1 MLSSPLNLSSICATQ
16 YIDHFYSFFKRDF
29 VDSDTHLEQ
38 IYINPRKHDLEDG
51 KQKVFWHLTTR
62 TDNVWQWHGK
72 QRVKVP
78 ERYPDLK
85 RATRICW
92 IKEIIENYGDNDIK
106 YFYSK
111 HNTGKIR
118 LYLWAYDYDY
128 DFLVILQ
135 KLGKSESILVT
146 SFYITHDGKR
156 NELDGLYEEYKNGN
170 SELIDCE
177 WF

>member
-1 MLSSPLNLSSICATQ
+1 MLSSPLNLDSICATQ
-16 YIDHFYSFFKRDF
+16 YVDHFYYFFKRDF
-29 VDSDTHLEQ
+29 IDSNTHLEQ
-38 IYINPRKHDLEDG
+38 IYINPRKDELEDG

-62 TDNVWQWHGK
+62 TDSVWQQNGK
-72 QRVKVP
+72 QKVKVV

-92 IKEIIENYGDNDIK
+92 IKEIIENYTDDHIK

-111 HNTGKIR
+111 HHTGKIR
-118 LYLWAYDYDY
+118 LYLWAYDH

-135 KLGKSESILVT
+135 KLGRSESILVT

-156 NELDGLYEEYKNGN
+156 DELDEQYQEYKNGK
-170 SELIDCE
+170 SELVNCE

>member
-1 MLSSPLNLSSICATQ
+1 MLSSPLNLDSICATQ
-16 YIDHFYSFFKRDF
+16 YVDHFYYFFKRDF
-29 VDSDTHLEQ
+29 IDSNTHLEQ
-38 IYINPRKHDLEDG
+38 IYINPRKDELEDG
-51 KQKVFWHLTTR
+51 KQKV
-62 TDNVWQWHGK
+62 
-72 QRVKVP
+72 KVV

-92 IKEIIENYGDNDIK
+92 IKEIIENYTDDHIK

-111 HNTGKIR
+111 HHTGKIR
-118 LYLWAYDYDY
+118 LYLWAYDH

-135 KLGKSESILVT
+135 KLGRSESILVT

-156 NELDGLYEEYKNGN
+156 DELDEQYQEYKNGK
-170 SELIDCE
+170 SELVNCE